1 MCTCMDLSDLMHLY
15 AGSWIH
21 GSSYPNVVY
30 CPQLTSTMPSNQFIL
45 CPCSAVFP
53 SHWPSHPSQRL
64 SSEGN
69 VTRQHYSWLSDVLNF
84 YGFDNIISIWT
95 WIILRFDW
103 EPCPDLTP
111 LFSSPFPLTLLFL
124 FAICLA
130 NQWSSSPSLMT
141 MASFLRKVYVPT
153 KGPNPHIMD
162 LFTSFLVEVQITIW
176 VKA

>member
-1 MCTCMDLSDLMHLY
+1 MPDC
-15 AGSWIH
+15 
-21 GSSYPNVVY
+21 VF

-45 CPCSAVFP
+45 CPCSVVFP
-53 SHWPSHPSQRL
+53 LHWPSHPSQRL

-130 NQWSSSPSLMT
+130 NQWSSSPSLINDYGFFSEKGLCPNKR
-141 MASFLRKVYVPT
+141 AQSPYYGSVYQLS
-153 KGPNPHIMD
+153 GGSSDHH
-162 LFTSFLVEVQITIW
+162 LTSK